1 MPAMIRLVVVG
12 DEAWTLD
19 VLRKHRRIEK
29 ADLVIRW
36 EPGQN
41 SALDTRS
48 IAKGRDVGNVIV
60 QRKTKNGLVDEV
72 HDVTFA
78 FVFRAFK
85 PEGKVHKTWP

>member
-1 MPAMIRLVVVG
+1 MTRLVVVG

-48 IAKGRDVGNVIV
+48 IAKGRDVGNVVVRRGIGDAARDV
-60 QRKTKNGLVDEV
+60 VY
-72 HDVTFA
+72 DVTFA
-78 FVFRAFK
+78 LVYNGFL
-85 PEGKVHKTWP
+85 PGKEIHTN

>member
-1 MPAMIRLVVVG
+1 MPAMTRLVVVG

-48 IAKGRDVGNVIV
+48 IAKGRDVGNVVV
-60 QRKTKNGLVDEV
+60 QRTAGDVPRDV
-72 HDVTFA
+72 AYDVTFA
-78 FVFRAFK
+78 FVFNAFY
-85 PEGKVHKTWP
+85 PGKVIHTD